1 MFIMWLFYNRFTISR
16 KIDDPSNHDLVDEI
30 GEMCYQWAITRP
42 CFSYSPKFSEWKSG
56 MDRTWPNS
64 KSLPH
69 LVVQDKVID
78 APLDWIDLP
87 DYFCEFRDLRFTL
100 KQKGDI
106 KDKDYTF
113 IHHIHIKRVDDV
125 VEFSILQE
133 TPTDE
138 DSRDWEEIDI
148 YPPMLIHEIITKYD
162 CEIKDYKIK
171 NSHDIINQNFE
182 VFEENIFDQK
192 RRLPLVVIPEFF
204 AGEYLN
210 EQNLK
215 DFTGKITGFGELWI
229 FKGERYGDEFQSFI
243 KTDEDCAIIFSPG
256 LDARELSN
264 SNKVNKITKVA
275 FNHDFMRTSNDIVN
289 EVLRRTRSMNMRSH
303 ISKMV
308 SDAISENIRKID
320 LEKEQ
325 KKIEEI
331 INENNSVEEKN
342 KELVSQIRIMSNKM
356 LEANNE
362 ISVIQRENQ
371 KLTTQ
376 RDGFRKKYQEYKSQF
391 HEIKYFRDE
400 IEVKAR
406 EKNLSVSEVQEK
418 IRIAFDENEGFSPPE
433 IEHSSIFDLVRDSSI
448 RYPKII
454 FSPQALRSAKNADN
468 TGRYG
473 SDDIQKIHESFQK
486 LNNHFFKS
494 NDIDLNNLDF
504 HKEISNI
511 FPGKYSNESSVTIA
525 NMKNYS
531 GNDRRIFPVIFPE
544 KGEMGVE
551 MTWHIKPT
559 STFRINICYMKYGN
573 WDIPLWSNL
582 DGKWYRNFKK
592 EKGTTF
598 GKNKED
604 YPKIIIG
611 YCGHHLKTFSTQ

>member
-1 MFIMWLFYNRFTISR
+1 MWLFYNRFTISR
-16 KIDDPSNHDLVDEI
+16 EIEDPSNHDLVDEI

-406 EKNLSVSEVQEK
+406 EKNLSVSEVREK

-525 NMKNYS
+525 NIKNYS

-582 DGKWYRNFKK
+582 DGKWYRDFKK

>member
-1 MFIMWLFYNRFTISR
+1 MWLFYNRFTISR
-16 KIDDPSNHDLVDEI
+16 KIDDPSNQDLVDEI
-30 GEMCYQWAITRP
+30 GEICYQWATTRT
-42 CFSYSPKFSEWKSG
+42 CFSNSPKFSKWKSG

-69 LVVQDKVID
+69 LVVQDRVID

-100 KQKGDI
+100 KQYGDI
-106 KDKDYTF
+106 KDRDNTF

-148 YPPMLIHEIITKYD
+148 YPPKLINEIITKYD
-162 CEIKDYKIK
+162 CEIKNYKIK
-171 NSHDIINQNFE
+171 NSYEIINQNFE
-182 VFEENIFDQK
+182 VVEKNIYDQK
-192 RRLPLVVIPEFF
+192 RRLPLVVISENF
-204 AGEYLN
+204 AGEHLN
-210 EQNLK
+210 EQILN
-215 DFTGKITGFGELWI
+215 DFKNKITGFGELWI
-229 FKGERYGDEFQSFI
+229 LTEEGYEDAYQSFI

-256 LDARELSN
+256 LEGRELSS
-264 SNKVNKITKVA
+264 SNKVNKITKIA
-275 FNHDFMRTSNDIVN
+275 FNHDFIRTSNDVIN

-303 ISKMV
+303 ISIMV
-308 SDAISENIRKID
+308 SNAISENIRKIV

-325 KKIEEI
+325 NKIEEI

-342 KELVSQIRIMSNKM
+342 KRLISQVRMMSNEI
-356 LEANNE
+356 LEKTNE
-362 ISVIQRENQ
+362 FSVIQRENQ

-376 RDGFRKKYQEYKSQF
+376 RDGFREKYQKYKSQF

-400 IEVKAR
+400 IETKAI
-406 EKNLSVSEVQEK
+406 EKNLSMSEIQEK
-418 IRIAFDENEGFSPPE
+418 IRIALDENEDFSHPE
-433 IEHSSIFDLVRDSSI
+433 IEYSSIFDLVQDSSL

-454 FSPQALRSAKNADN
+454 FSSQALRSAKNADN
-468 TGRYG
+468 AGRY
-473 SDDIQKIHESFQK
+473 SSNDIQKIHETFQK
-486 LNNHFFKS
+486 LNEHFFKS
-494 NDIDLNNLDF
+494 NSMDFNNLDF
-504 HKEISNI
+504 HKEMSNI
-511 FPGKYSNESSVTIA
+511 FPGKYSNESPVTIA
-525 NMKNYS
+525 NIKNYS
-531 GNDRRIFPVIFPE
+531 GNDRRIFPVIFPV

-559 STFRINICYMKYGN
+559 SIFRINICYMKYGN

-582 DGKWYRNFKK
+582 DGKWQRNFKK
-592 EKGTTF
+592 GKGTTF

>member
-1 MFIMWLFYNRFTISR
+1 MWLFYNRFTISS

-42 CFSYSPKFSEWKSG
+42 CFSYSPKFSKWKSG

-87 DYFCEFRDLRFTL
+87 DHFCEFRDLRFTL

-215 DFTGKITGFGELWI
+215 DFTDKITGFGELWI
-229 FKGERYGDEFQSFI
+229 FKGERDGDEFQSFI

-308 SDAISENIRKID
+308 SNAISENIRKID
-320 LEKEQ
+320 FEKEQ

-406 EKNLSVSEVQEK
+406 EKNLSVSEIQEK
-418 IRIAFDENEGFSPPE
+418 IRIALNENEDFSPPE

-582 DGKWYRNFKK
+582 DGKWYRDFKK

>member
-16 KIDDPSNHDLVDEI
+16 EIEDPSNHDLVDEI

-215 DFTGKITGFGELWI
+215 DFTSKITGFGELWI

-406 EKNLSVSEVQEK
+406 EKNLSVSEIQEK
-418 IRIAFDENEGFSPPE
+418 IRIALNENEDFSPPE

-504 HKEISNI
+504 HKELSNI
-511 FPGKYSNESSVTIA
+511 FSGKYSNESSVTIA
-525 NMKNYS
+525 NIKNYS

>member
-1 MFIMWLFYNRFTISR
+1 MWLFYNRFTISR
-16 KIDDPSNHDLVDEI
+16 EIEDPSNHDLVDEI

-215 DFTGKITGFGELWI
+215 DFTSKITGFGELWI

-406 EKNLSVSEVQEK
+406 EKNLSVGEVQEK

-525 NMKNYS
+525 NIKNYS

>member
-1 MFIMWLFYNRFTISR
+1 MWLFYNRFTISR
-16 KIDDPSNHDLVDEI
+16 EIEDPSNHDLVDEI

-215 DFTGKITGFGELWI
+215 DFTSKITGFGELWI

-406 EKNLSVSEVQEK
+406 EKNLSVSEIQEK
-418 IRIAFDENEGFSPPE
+418 IRIALNENEDFSPPE

-504 HKEISNI
+504 HKELSNI
-511 FPGKYSNESSVTIA
+511 FSGKYSNESSVTIA
-525 NMKNYS
+525 NIKNYS